1 MFSVLINHC
10 WCRDSNW
17 GGMYNCRVIAALERI
32 PEGKTFY
39 DAPTE
44 DWTKLVDI
52 DNNYQS
58 TDEFGLSVH
67 GTVKLKP
74 EVYQWLEENIPN
86 RNKVKGWAIGTDEYN
101 SRNKL
106 HFNFFFQSARDAER
120 FIKRWS
126 VIGRPYTKLNYFL
139 NKRYKYN
146 LSTKTLQRISEKSG

>member
-1 MFSVLINHC
+1 
-10 WCRDSNW
+10 
-17 GGMYNCRVIAALERI
+17 MYNCRVIAALERI

-44 DWTKLVDI
+44 DWKNLVDI
-52 DNNYQS
+52 DDDYQTAS
-58 TDEFGLSVH
+58 DY

-86 RNKVKGWAIGTDEYN
+86 RNKVKGWAIGTDDYN

-106 HFNFFFQSARDAER
+106 NFTFFFQSARDAER

-126 VIGRPYTKLNYFL
+126 VIRRPYTKLNYFL